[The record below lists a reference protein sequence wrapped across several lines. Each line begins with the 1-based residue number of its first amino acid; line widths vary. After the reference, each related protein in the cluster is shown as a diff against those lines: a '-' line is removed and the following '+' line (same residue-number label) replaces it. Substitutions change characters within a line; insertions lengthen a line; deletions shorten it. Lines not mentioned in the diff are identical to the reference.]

1 MAILPPVFKEFLR
14 LLSSHGVEYLV
25 VGGYAVAFHGYP
37 RATADMD
44 VWIARTEANAKGMTD
59 ALREF
64 GFETEQLTPSLFLK
78 KDSLVRMGVPP
89 LRIEILTEVSGVSFE
104 ECHRKRVVAEM
115 DGIQVNLIGLDD
127 LKANKKASG
136 RYRDLDD
143 LQHLP

>member
-1 MAILPPVFKEFLR
+1 MALLPPDFKEFLR
-14 LLSSHGVEYLV
+14 LLNSHEVEYLL

-44 VWIARTEANAKGMTD
+44 IWIARSESNAKSMTE

-64 GFETEQLTPSLFLK
+64 GFETEQLTPSLFLN
-78 KDSLVRMGVPP
+78 KDNLIRMGLPP
-89 LRIEILTEVSGVSFE
+89 LRIEVHTEVSGVSFE

-115 DGIQVNLIGLDD
+115 DGIQVSMIGLDD